1 MPAAKPA
8 SVTAAMLNRFN
19 QLQLHNPGK
28 GGPTSLD
35 KRFLTLFVLTNDASK
50 ARQFKLPF
58 KSLKIAGAVSALFAI
73 VFAFVLVDY
82 ARLKAV
88 DIQYGSI
95 GVASAENKLT
105 LQAFASR
112 IKELEGQL
120 AKLSLFDKKI
130 RIIANLEKEP
140 KQVGM
145 SDQQLLGMGGD
156 SMVEEEMFTKPGAKV
171 DELVEKMK
179 SDLLNIEHRALT
191 QEESFTELKDYL
203 AKRSAMLASTPSIW
217 PAKGWVTS
225 NYGSRVSPF
234 TGGPQHHSGLDI
246 ANRIGTPV
254 VAPADGIVIK
264 SGRDTSLGKFVTVSH
279 GYGIQTVYGHLSES
293 LVRVGQKVK
302 RGDKIAA
309 MGNTGRSTG
318 PHLHYAVTV
327 NGLNVNPE
335 KYIVD

>member
-1 MPAAKPA
+1 M
-8 SVTAAMLNRFN
+8 
-19 QLQLHNPGK
+19 
-28 GGPTSLD
+28 D

-50 ARQFKLPF
+50 TRQFRLPF
-58 KSLKIAGAVSALFAI
+58 KSLKIAGLVSGLFAL
-73 VFAFVLVDY
+73 VFAFVVIDY
-82 ARLKAV
+82 VRLKAIDV
-88 DIQYGSI
+88 QYGSI

-105 LQAFASR
+105 LQGFASR

-130 RIIANLEKEP
+130 RIIANMEKEP
-140 KQVGM
+140 RQAGL

-156 SMVEEEMFTKPGAKV
+156 SVVEEEAFTKPGAKV
-171 DELVEKMK
+171 DELVDKMR
-179 SDLLNIEHRALT
+179 SDLMNLEHMAAT

-234 TGGPQHHSGLDI
+234 TGSPQHHTGLDI

-254 VAPADGIVIK
+254 SAPADGIVVQV
-264 SGRDTSLGKFVTVSH
+264 GRDTSLGKFITISH
-279 GYGIQTVYGHLSES
+279 GYGIKTTYGHLSETM
-293 LVRVGQKVK
+293 VRAGQKVK
-302 RGDKIAA
+302 RGAQIAS

-318 PHLHYAVTV
+318 PHLHYAVSV

>member
-1 MPAAKPA
+1 M
-8 SVTAAMLNRFN
+8 
-19 QLQLHNPGK
+19 
-28 GGPTSLD
+28 D

-73 VFAFVLVDY
+73 VFAFMLVDY

-88 DIQYGSI
+88 DLQYGSI

-112 IKELEGQL
+112 IKDLEGQL

-130 RIIANLEKEP
+130 RIIANMEKEP
-140 KQVGM
+140 GQAGT

-156 SMVEEEMFTKPGAKV
+156 SVVEEEMFTRPGAKV
-171 DELVEKMK
+171 EELVDKMK
-179 SDLLNIEHRALT
+179 DDLKNLEHMATT
-191 QEESFTELKDYL
+191 QEESFVELKDYL
-203 AKRSAMLASTPSIW
+203 SKRSAMLASTPSIW

-234 TGGPQHHSGLDI
+234 TGNPQHHTGLDI

-254 VAPADGIVIK
+254 VSPADGIVVE
-264 SGRDTSLGKFVTVSH
+264 SGRDTSLGKFISISH
-279 GYGIQTVYGHLSES
+279 GYGIKTVYGHLSET
-293 LVRVGQKVK
+293 LVRAGQKVK
-302 RGDKIAA
+302 RGDKIAN

>member
-1 MPAAKPA
+1 
-8 SVTAAMLNRFN
+8 
-19 QLQLHNPGK
+19 
-28 GGPTSLD
+28 LD

-50 ARQFKLPF
+50 TRQFRLPF
-58 KSLKIAGAVSALFAI
+58 RSLKIAGAVSGLFAL
-73 VFAFVLVDY
+73 VLAFVLFDY
-82 ARLKAV
+82 AKLKSV
-88 DIQYGSI
+88 DMEYGSLKM
-95 GVASAENKLT
+95 ASSEQRLT
-105 LQAFASR
+105 MQAFASR

-130 RIIANLEKEP
+130 RIIANIEKEP
-140 KQVGM
+140 MPAGH

-156 SMVEEEMFTKPGAKV
+156 SVVEEELFTKPGARV
-171 DELVEKMK
+171 GELVDKMR
-179 SDLLNIEHRALT
+179 SDLMNLEHMAST

-203 AKRSAMLASTPSIW
+203 SKRSVKLASTPSIL

-234 TGGPQHHSGLDI
+234 TGEPQHHTGIDI

-254 VAPADGIVIK
+254 AASADGIVVQAGK
-264 SGRDTSLGKFVTVSH
+264 NASLGKFISISH
-279 GYGIQTVYGHLSES
+279 GYGIKTTYGHLSEV
-293 LVRVGQKVK
+293 LVRPGQKVK
-302 RGDKIAA
+302 RGAQIAQ

-318 PHLHYAVTV
+318 PHLHYAVSV

>member
-1 MPAAKPA
+1 
-8 SVTAAMLNRFN
+8 
-19 QLQLHNPGK
+19 
-28 GGPTSLD
+28 LD

-50 ARQFKLPF
+50 TRQFKLPF
-58 KSLKIAGAVSALFAI
+58 RSLKICGAVSGLFAL
-73 VFAFVLVDY
+73 VLAFVLFDY
-82 ARLKAV
+82 ARLKTI
-88 DIQYGSI
+88 DMEYGSLKM
-95 GVASAENKLT
+95 ASSEQKLA
-105 LQAFASR
+105 LQGFASK

-140 KQVGM
+140 RPAGLA
-145 SDQQLLGMGGD
+145 DNQLLGMGGD
-156 SMVEEEMFTKPGAKV
+156 SVVEEEMFARPGAKV
-171 DELVEKMK
+171 GELVDKMR
-179 SDLLNIEHRALT
+179 SDLMNLEHMAGT

-203 AKRSAMLASTPSIW
+203 ADRSVMLASTPSIL

-234 TGGPQHHSGLDI
+234 TGVPQHHTGMDI

-254 VAPADGIVIK
+254 SASADGLVVQA
-264 SGRDTSLGKFVTVSH
+264 GRDTSLGKFAVISH
-279 GYGIQTVYGHLSES
+279 GYGFKTTYGHLSEV
-293 LVRVGQKVK
+293 LVKAGQKVK
-302 RGDKIAA
+302 RGSQVGL

-318 PHLHYAVTV
+318 PHLHYAVSV

>member
-1 MPAAKPA
+1 M
-8 SVTAAMLNRFN
+8 
-19 QLQLHNPGK
+19 
-28 GGPTSLD
+28 D

-50 ARQFKLPF
+50 TRQFRLPF
-58 KSLKIAGAVSALFAI
+58 KSLKLAGAVSGL
-73 VFAFVLVDY
+73 FVLVFSFILIDY
-82 ARLKAV
+82 VRLKAV

-95 GVASAENKLT
+95 DVASAEHKLT
-105 LQAFASR
+105 LQGFASR

-130 RIIANLEKEP
+130 RIIANMEKEP
-140 KQVGM
+140 KQAG

-156 SMVEEEMFTKPGAKV
+156 SVVEEEAFTKPGAKV
-171 DELVEKMK
+171 DELVEKMRG
-179 SDLLNIEHRALT
+179 DLMNLEHIATT
-191 QEESFTELKDYL
+191 QEQSFTELKDYL
-203 AKRSAMLASTPSIW
+203 AKRSAMLAATPSIW

-234 TGGPQHHSGLDI
+234 TGSPQHHTGLDI

-254 VAPADGIVIK
+254 QAPADGIVVEV
-264 SGRDTSLGKFVTVSH
+264 GRNTSLGKFVTISH
-279 GYGIQTVYGHLSES
+279 GYGIKTTYGHLSETN
-293 LVRVGQKVK
+293 VRSGQKVK
-302 RGDKIAA
+302 RGVQIGS